1 MFFYSHGGLLF
12 VGQGW
17 CVGILPPSLPA
28 ANPPPSKR
36 EALLA
41 PSLRESIPSRRRGG
55 ATMLTVNVW
64 WFCGRTMCP
73 YAKEQNV
80 NEKAKQKGRMISAP
94 TLYSFC
100 TGRVP

>member
-1 MFFYSHGGLLF
+1 MFFCSHGGLLF

-41 PSLRESIPSRRRGG
+41 PSLRELAKSLI
-55 ATMLTVNVW
+55 LTEGVNPEPPI
-64 WFCGRTMCP
+64 GRL
-73 YAKEQNV
+73 YNV
-80 NEKAKQKGRMISAP
+80 NR
-94 TLYSFC
+94 
-100 TGRVP
+100 